1 MSDIIKI
8 AIDPGWSGA
17 LVYILTNKDIISY
30 NCPND
35 QRGMVDMYRA
45 IKKDLPPECEVRAI
59 IEQVNV
65 RPTDGRKSLWSF
77 ATNYATHI
85 TLLIAFRFPYKL
97 VNPKVWQQLIGCLP
111 ADKAERKNRIKEY
124 VQGIYPQLNVTLKNA
139 DGLAILAHHDKL
151 WDNQ

>member
-1 MSDIIKI
+1 MSNIIKI

-17 LVYILTNKDIISY
+17 LVYINIGNKIISF
-30 NCPND
+30 NCPSD
-35 QRGMVDMYRA
+35 QRGMVDMYRG
-45 IKKDLPPECEVRAI
+45 IKKEIPQDTEVRAL

-97 VNPKVWQQLIGCLP
+97 VNPKVWQQFIGCLP
-111 ADKAERKNRIKEY
+111 ADKAARKNRIKEY
-124 VQGIYPQLNVTLKNA
+124 VQGLYPDLSVTLKNA
-139 DGLAILAHHDKL
+139 DALGILAHHDQL
-151 WDNQ
+151 WTNQ